1 LHVVAKSKRKQR
13 LKVYSTPI
21 GFHDA
26 LIAAPTQKA
35 ALEAWGA
42 DTNLFSQGSAHV
54 VTDPKLTKV
63 PLENPGQVVKVL
75 RGTEAEQLA
84 ALANQKPPKRTKAP
98 KAEVVPKKPKKRPR
112 KPSRAALTRAETALD
127 KLEKRQSEQL
137 RKLEKQQDAL
147 EKRIRDTR
155 RRHERERDKAQARVE
170 DARAKFNE
178 AIRRYESG

>member
-1 LHVVAKSKRKQR
+1 VAKAKRKQR

-26 LIAAPTQKA
+26 LVAVPSQKA

-63 PLENPGQVVKVL
+63 PLQHPGQVVKVL

-84 ALANQKPPKRTKAP
+84 ALSKQAPPKRTKAP

-112 KPSRAALTRAETALD
+112 KPSRGALSRAEAALD
-127 KLEKRQSEQL
+127 KVEKRQSEQM

-147 EKRIRDTR
+147 EKRMRETK
-155 RRHERERDKAQARVE
+155 RRHERERDEAQE
-170 DARAKFNE
+170 KIEEARAAYNE